1 MDKEIT
7 KKIAALEV
15 ENQFLKSEIQRLQQ
29 LLDCA
34 GIQYAVPGKTQDIIS
49 KREMPEVI
57 VNENLTTEQ
66 IDLFI
71 TLFHGRTD
79 VYARRFISKAGNVGY
94 TPGCNN
100 FWRQGVCPKRDGQ
113 KIKCFDCSNRNWT
126 KLNRRLLR
134 EHLEGHKPDGTDV
147 IGVYPMLADET
158 CYFIV
163 FDFDNHDKKRETDV
177 DEGAN
182 SDPTW
187 IDDVNA
193 IREICKVNQID
204 ALTERS
210 RSGKGAH
217 VWIFF
222 EEAIP
227 VFMARKFGMALL
239 TKGAES
245 VNQTNFKSY
254 DRMLP
259 AQDKMPV
266 GGLGNLIALP
276 LQGQALR
283 NGNSAFIDE
292 DWKVISNT
300 WELMKHVKKN
310 SQKSVEEKIKEWASE
325 GLLGAL
331 APDMSGELSDK
342 IKEEPGKPW
351 EKKAKQ
357 QIQAEDI
364 DGTVNIVIANQI
376 YIEKQNVKARTL
388 NRFRRLA
395 AFSNPEFYKNLAM
408 GFSTNGIPRII
419 QCGSDIEKY
428 VCLPRGCEDKLA
440 ELLEQSEVPYHIDEA
455 KQQGR
460 SIRVEFTGT
469 LYPEQKVAA
478 DRMLSYDYGILGAAT
493 GFGKTVIGAFLVA
506 ACKVNTLILV
516 HNREI
521 MKNWLNDF
529 DTFLEIDEQ
538 LLDHETKRG
547 KRKRKNIIGTL
558 YAGHDSLGG
567 VLDVAMITSFGKRD
581 CIDERIKDYGL
592 VIVDECHHAGA
603 QTHEAVIREILAKR
617 VYGFTATPKR
627 EDGKEQK
634 VYMQFGPVR
643 YRLTAKDRAKMQ
655 EFEHYIYP
663 RFTSLVNTSGQ
674 VWNINEAYKELIL
687 NMRRNRQI
695 IDDVV
700 ECVRNGRTPVIL
712 TKFTE
717 HAKILKEMLEGKIQ
731 HIFLLQGGKSNRER
745 EKITDELKNVPESE
759 SVVLVAIGK
768 YIGEGFN
775 YPRLDTMMLAAPIS
789 WQGNVEQYAGRL
801 HRDYEGKS
809 EVIIYDYVD
818 AHVKVLERMYHKRL
832 RAYKKIGYE
841 LCMNLTSEK
850 QQTNAIFDATTYQSV
865 YEADLQQADKEIV
878 ISSPGMNKAM
888 VTKTLDLI
896 KNRQLTGVSVNVITL
911 PAEDYPKNRIEMT
924 RQLLEALIRS
934 GVYVSVKSGL
944 HEHFAVID
952 QEIVWYGSL
961 NLLSRGKDNDSLMRV
976 QSVEIAAEL
985 LEIGFAK

>member
-29 LLDCA
+29 LLGCA

-49 KREMPEVI
+49 KREMPEGI

-292 DWKVISNT
+292 DWNVISNP

-310 SQKSVEEKIKEWASE
+310 SKKTVEEKIKEWASE

-331 APDMSGELSDK
+331 APDMSGELSDE
-342 IKEEPGKPW
+342 IKEESGKPW

-357 QIQAEDI
+357 QVQAEDI

-376 YIEKQNVKARTL
+376 FIEKQNVKARTL

-428 VCLPRGCEDKLA
+428 VCLPRGCEDKLV

-478 DRMLSYDYGILGAAT
+478 NRMLSYDYGILGAAT

-529 DTFLEIDEQ
+529 DTFLKIDEP
-538 LLDHETKRG
+538 LLDYETKRG

-567 VLDVAMITSFGKRD
+567 VLDVAMITSFGKWD

-603 QTHEAVIREILAKR
+603 HTHEAVIREILAKR

-655 EFEHYIYP
+655 KFEHYIYP

-759 SVVLVAIGK
+759 SVVLV
-768 YIGEGFN
+768 
-775 YPRLDTMMLAAPIS
+775 
-789 WQGNVEQYAGRL
+789 V
-801 HRDYEGKS
+801 
-809 EVIIYDYVD
+809 
-818 AHVKVLERMYHKRL
+818 
-832 RAYKKIGYE
+832 
-841 LCMNLTSEK
+841 
-850 QQTNAIFDATTYQSV
+850 
-865 YEADLQQADKEIV
+865 
-878 ISSPGMNKAM
+878 
-888 VTKTLDLI
+888 
-896 KNRQLTGVSVNVITL
+896 
-911 PAEDYPKNRIEMT
+911 
-924 RQLLEALIRS
+924 
-934 GVYVSVKSGL
+934 
-944 HEHFAVID
+944 
-952 QEIVWYGSL
+952 
-961 NLLSRGKDNDSLMRV
+961 
-976 QSVEIAAEL
+976 
-985 LEIGFAK
+985 